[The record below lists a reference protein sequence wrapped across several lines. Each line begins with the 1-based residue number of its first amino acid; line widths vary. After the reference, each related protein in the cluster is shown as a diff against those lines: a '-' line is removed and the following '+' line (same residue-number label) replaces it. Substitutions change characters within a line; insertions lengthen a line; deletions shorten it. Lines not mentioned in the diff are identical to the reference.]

1 MYPDVAGTTLDV
13 MLIPPI
19 IMNQFILVLNGKWCN
34 GRRIDKSPDSL
45 TGNNPEKV
53 SNMRKTNRKW
63 DQEGGAEK
71 VCWHGYRPS

>member
-19 IMNQFILVLNGKWCN
+19 IMNQFRLVLNGKWCDS
-34 GRRIDKSPDSL
+34 RRIDKSPDSL

-53 SNMRKTNRKW
+53 SKHAEDKRK
-63 DQEGGAEK
+63 
-71 VCWHGYRPS
+71 